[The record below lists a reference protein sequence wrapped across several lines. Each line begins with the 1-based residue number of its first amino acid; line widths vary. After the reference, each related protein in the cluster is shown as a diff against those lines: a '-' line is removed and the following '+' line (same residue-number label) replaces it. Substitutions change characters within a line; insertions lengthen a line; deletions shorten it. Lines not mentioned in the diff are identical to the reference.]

1 MIWAISLVSLVDW
14 NVHEVCPPEMYL
26 TRICNTEKVCEKL
39 EKHTSL
45 REAKLLIE
53 PLGILIPTF
62 HLSL

>member
-1 MIWAISLVSLVDW
+1 MTFL
-14 NVHEVCPPEMYL
+14 VCPPEMYL
-26 TRICNTEKVCEKL
+26 TRICNTQKVCEKL
-39 EKHTSL
+39 EEHTLS